1 MIEQLADAPRVVL
14 RARLQPTMGSTFQPT
29 GFPDL
34 GAAEFQRP
42 VRVDGRLETR
52 SAVLVESVQSMANR
66 LEEHGW
72 DTAVRAPRPPLG
84 RLPYVEVRDG
94 EGEFL
99 SASRLEP
106 HRLAG
111 AYIKDA
117 EIDGRSAQDWMI
129 ERFGVRKGVPLDWR
143 TIYAAVF
150 ELDPLCLLHGVF
162 FSDPK
167 WSPFGN
173 PKVRRAVAA
182 AIEAHDVQPVVSG
195 GVKRDDVR
203 PEVGEGR
210 GAEQGYGFVP
220 FGRTE
225 YTAGEVLLS
234 AVVDL
239 GQIRGYGLDNE
250 RTRLLTLVALWELA
264 STLEGPLRLRTACD
278 FDPLEVM
285 VASPDGFVLPATEQ
299 LAREIGAI
307 EPATERSGPWTVV
320 WQQ

>member
-1 MIEQLADAPRVVL
+1 MIEDVAGSPRVVL
-14 RARLQPTMGSTFQPT
+14 RAQLRPTVGSTFQPT

-42 VRVDGRLETR
+42 VRVDGRLELRT
-52 SAVLVESVQSMANR
+52 ALLVESVQSMANR
-66 LEEHGW
+66 LEERGW
-72 DTAVRAPRPPLG
+72 DAAARSPRTPLEG
-84 RLPYVEVRDG
+84 LPYVEVRDG

-99 SASRLEP
+99 SSSRLEP

-117 EIDGRSAQDWMI
+117 DIDGRSAQEWMI
-129 ERFGVRKGVPLDWR
+129 ERLGVRKGVPLNWR
-143 TIYAAVF
+143 AIYDAVF

-167 WSPFGN
+167 WSQFGN

-182 AIEAHDVQPVVSG
+182 TIEAHDVQPVVSG

-203 PEVGEGR
+203 PEAGEGR
-210 GAEQGYGFVP
+210 GAREGYGFVP

-234 AVVDL
+234 AVVDV
-239 GQIRGYGLDNE
+239 GQIRGYGLDE
-250 RTRLLTLVALWELA
+250 ARTRVLTLIALWELA
-264 STLEGPLRLRTACD
+264 SLLEGPLRLRTACD
-278 FDPLEVM
+278 LDPSEVV
-285 VASPDGFVLPATEQ
+285 VASPDDFALPPAEE
-299 LAREIGAI
+299 LAAEIGAI
-307 EPATERSGPWTVV
+307 DPGTERSGPWTVV
-320 WQQ
+320 WKQ

>member
-1 MIEQLADAPRVVL
+1 MIEALTGAPRVVVRAQL
-14 RARLQPTMGSTFQPT
+14 RPTVGSTFQPT

-52 SAVLVESVQSMANR
+52 SALLVESVQSMANR
-66 LEEHGW
+66 LEERGW
-72 DTAVRAPRPPLG
+72 DASARVPRAPLG
-84 RLPYVEVRDG
+84 GLPYVEVRGG

-117 EIDGRSAQDWMI
+117 QIDGRSAQDWMI
-129 ERFGVRKGVPLDWR
+129 ERLGVRKGVPLDWP

-167 WSPFGN
+167 WSAFGN

-182 AIEAHDVQPVVSG
+182 SIEAHDVQPVVSG

-203 PEVGEGR
+203 PQVGEGR
-210 GAEQGYGFVP
+210 GAAEGYGFVP

-225 YTAGEVLLS
+225 YTAAEVLLS

-239 GQIRGYGLDNE
+239 GQILGYGLDPE
-250 RTRLLTLVALWELA
+250 RTRLLTLTALWELA
-264 STLEGPLRLRTACD
+264 SLLEGPIRLRTACD
-278 FDPLEVM
+278 LDPYEVT
-285 VASPDGFVLPATEQ
+285 VSSPDGFVLPPAER
-299 LAREIGAI
+299 LAAEISTIDAG
-307 EPATERSGPWTVV
+307 TERSGPWTVV
-320 WQQ
+320 WKQ

>member
-1 MIEQLADAPRVVL
+1 MTADLADAPRVVL
-14 RARLQPTMGSTFQPT
+14 HARLQPTVGSTFQPT

-52 SAVLVESVQSMANR
+52 SALLVESVQSMANR
-66 LEEHGW
+66 LEECGW
-72 DTAVRAPRPPLG
+72 DRSERAPRAPLG
-84 RLPYVEVRDG
+84 GLPYVEVRDG

-129 ERFGVRKGVPLDWR
+129 ERLGVRKGVPLDWR
-143 TIYAAVF
+143 MIYAAVF

-173 PKVRRAVAA
+173 PRIRRAIAST
-182 AIEAHDVQPVVSG
+182 IEAHDVQPVVSG

-210 GAEQGYGFVP
+210 GAAEGYGFVP

-225 YTAGEVLLS
+225 YTADEVLLS

-239 GQIRGYGLDNE
+239 GQIRGYGLDGE
-250 RTRLLTLVALWELA
+250 RTRLLTLIALWELA
-264 STLEGPLRLRTACD
+264 SLLEGPLRLRTACD
-278 FDPLEVM
+278 LAPSEVT
-285 VASPDGFVLPATEQ
+285 VTSPGEFALPTANTLADEISTIQ
-299 LAREIGAI
+299 LD
-307 EPATERSGPWTVV
+307 TERSGPWSVV
-320 WQQ
+320 WKK

>member
-1 MIEQLADAPRVVL
+1 MIDYLTASSRMVL
-14 RARLQPTMGSTFQPT
+14 RCQLRTMAGSTFQPT

-52 SAVLVESVQSMANR
+52 SALLVESVQSMANR
-66 LEEHGW
+66 LEEQGW
-72 DTAVRAPRPPLG
+72 DAAARAPRQPLA
-84 RLPYVEVRDG
+84 RLPYVEVRDAD
-94 EGEFL
+94 GEFL

-117 EIDGRSAQDWMI
+117 RIDNRGAQEWMI
-129 ERFGVRKGVPLDWR
+129 ERLGVRKGVPLNWR
-143 TIYAAVF
+143 AIYAGVF

-167 WSPFGN
+167 WSTFGN
-173 PKVRRAVAA
+173 PKIRRAITAM
-182 AIEAHDVQPVVSG
+182 IEAHDVQPVVSG

-210 GAEQGYGFVP
+210 GSREGYGFVP

-225 YTAGEVLLS
+225 YTAGEVALS
-234 AVVDL
+234 AVIDL
-239 GQIRGYGLDNE
+239 SQIRGYGLGE
-250 RTRLLTLVALWELA
+250 PRTRLLTLLALWELA
-264 STLEGPLRLRTACD
+264 SLLRGPLRLRTACD
-278 FDPLEVM
+278 LDPCDVT
-285 VASPDGFVLPATEQ
+285 VVSPDGFAIPPTDE
-299 LAREIGAI
+299 LAAEIEAI
-307 EPATERSGPWTVV
+307 DPGTERSGPWTVV